1 MENFENIL
9 NEIHSIRKMMNL
21 SINESDLKKLLI
33 IKEQGEGKVV
43 REILQEFFP
52 SIAKYDDK
60 ALSEALQKNQ
70 LTIRMGGKDIAINSM
85 DDINKLCSLYR
96 TANREVVDDGEAL
109 RSILKSNKET
119 VTNFKRAFSEG
130 INYMDMK
137 LTRQDI
143 VKYKSGYVKESP
155 NSQIP
160 NDRNVDLNLNSCD
173 AALDDFET
181 TFLGKNSSSRDVDA
195 TSFDDGFTSMNID
208 TRTSA
213 QLADTAKQVDP
224 KNTTEGSVVKNFND
238 GIADLRGKIANE
250 VQSGRITQEEADK
263 LRGLVT
269 ALEKKGQ
276 DIFQRTKEF
285 YEEASKTKKALE
297 ESTQKFEIRDE
308 PIFDVNPLTKVS
320 DEERKLYEDLNA
332 NIVSEA
338 LGTKGKFLTW
348 LSNNTLI
355 FSSNAKYL
363 KMPVE
368 NFISFVQNYKRIIN
382 RSDKNSIYAV
392 LDEVMGKDAGA
403 ARYSYDE
410 IRVRYEYITN
420 QMLDVVRENLEVAS
434 KEGESSIKQGSL
446 PSVEKKL
453 RDLMKQMQDIA
464 SLQRYAG
471 NLDDIS
477 KNTDAINDETRIKDV
492 LGEAEFLKLDSLII
506 GIKKNI
512 EKAANEGVTG
522 AKELNELWETSSQA
536 SVKGRF
542 ETFSE
547 FFVQLDDY
555 MKSRKSPNSWKDL
568 FTSLD
573 GWNDLVIFA
582 KYIGGFFD
590 KETRG
595 SYKEIG
601 DALLG
606 GKSTNKVGKFTS
618 KALDALGPV
627 GDAAKVTGG
636 ALVSFFKSSIATV
649 YKEFVINAL
658 YNQFKYGRMTSIA
671 EMERILLKYG
681 PGKSTIILLIREM
694 FTKLTFGVLATALYY
709 VADLIDRIIGVIVP
723 GDTERPVQS
732 MFYGA
737 LKWVGEKSD
746 AASEG
751 KANGFWLIVDGDGAL
766 LTASEFNEWSQK
778 EFSDRVTTFFSNPIN
793 LKKLIVGAGIP
804 ADILNVLTAGYS
816 NKWFGLNDDPD
827 YFQFSNDMG
836 WFNSQIDECIVQ
848 ICGTVIAA
856 ALGGNTDLRYGAEE
870 MEQLISEAD
879 KKVTEWE
886 QSGILWGQETVAKEE
901 REKSKKI
908 INDEIDQS
916 NDDIGKKYNQ
926 GPKEFISNKDL
937 FDKFKV
943 IVTSEFEPDFNAQ
956 LDQKGVTGKQRD
968 IEGVKLWK
976 DWFYGNNLAG
986 VPSHKNFVGIT
997 DAKMENGTI
1006 KNGTFYRIDTGVNLA
1021 GNSFKWSK
1029 MDQEG
1034 KVVPSTT
1041 NQTPESHLY
1050 IQNPKDGKLY
1060 HLSRLFDVISEE
1072 KILQLYNLRHTTYET
1087 KINIEKWKVYEK
1099 NYSARIKQLDK
1110 YLEGLEKY
1118 LTEEQKED
1126 YPETYALAYAKK
1138 HGGKVKDPIDGTEKK
1153 YEGYL
1158 VEKERLTKDYETNK
1172 KKMESY
1178 LQNPKVNENIIKK
1191 IIMSE
1196 MKKYNRYR
1204 LFEEEEQRFGE
1215 NKFDHWYDTFTF
1227 QKYDEKTNDFKDIDT
1242 DTLKHGLIKDRFN
1255 DFIKN
1260 YDGDDA
1266 FVRAV
1271 VDTHPDVVRI
1281 KYLKDQANIQETY
1294 YPTGLASVLSLI
1306 RESKGEYDIFSVSRL
1321 KGGNWHLVKG
1331 DFTQKEMS
1339 NMVLKKQVPPE
1350 KQPKQRE
1357 NGLESLK
1364 KKEATGTTKLAS
1376 DETEGLKELPKRV
1389 KEKLKEKIS
1398 KGWTTETPPKVFHE
1412 FYEESELNSVF
1423 NDKIKIYKLEPTPE
1437 FFNSLKDNS
1446 SHVLIRKG
1454 FCRSMTFAKR
1464 DGDIS
1469 NEQRKVVNHILNK
1482 CDEKFEGKLGLSY
1495 LSKRS

>member
-9 NEIHSIRKMMNL
+9 NEIQSIKKMMNL

-33 IKEQGEGKVV
+33 IKEQGEGKLV
-43 REILQEFFP
+43 RDILEEFFP
-52 SIAKYDDK
+52 SIAKYEDD
-60 ALSEALQKNQ
+60 ALSETLQKNP
-70 LTIRMGGKDIAINSM
+70 LSIRMGGKDIAINSM
-85 DDINKLCSLYR
+85 DDINKLCASYR
-96 TANREVVDDGEAL
+96 TANYEVVDDGEAL

-119 VTNFKRAFSEG
+119 VTNFKRAFSES

-137 LTRQDI
+137 LTRTEVIAQ
-143 VKYKSGYVKESP
+143 KSGYVAESP
-155 NSQIP
+155 NSLIP
-160 NDRNVDLNLNSCD
+160 IKPGINLDLSTCD
-173 AALDDFET
+173 EVLDDFER
-181 TFLGKNSSSRDVDA
+181 TFLGKNGMSRDIGEG
-195 TSFDDGFTSMNID
+195 SFNDGFTSMNID
-208 TRTSA
+208 TQTSA
-213 QLADTAKQVDP
+213 QLTDTAKKVP
-224 KNTTEGSVVKNFND
+224 NIVRKFKD
-238 GIADLRGKIANE
+238 GITKLRGKIADELQAN
-250 VQSGRITQEEADK
+250 RITTEEANTLNNK
-263 LRGLVT
+263 VSTLQ
-269 ALEKKGQ
+269 KKG
-276 DIFQRTKEF
+276 DEIFTQTKEF
-285 YEEASKTKKALE
+285 YERASKTKEKLE

-320 DEERKLYEDLNA
+320 DEEKKLYEDLNA
-332 NIVSEA
+332 SIVSEA

-348 LSNNTLI
+348 LSNNKY
-355 FSSNAKYL
+355 FFNSSAKFL
-363 KMPVE
+363 QMPIE
-368 NFISFVQNYKRIIN
+368 GFITFVQNYKRIIS
-382 RSDKNSIYAV
+382 RSDKNSIFAV

-420 QMLDVVRENLEVAS
+420 QMLEVVRENLEVAS

-446 PSVEKKL
+446 PSVERKL
-453 RDLMKQMQDIA
+453 RDLMRQMQDIA

-512 EKAANEGVTG
+512 EKAATEGVTG
-522 AKELNELWETSSQA
+522 AKELNELWETTSQA
-536 SVKGRF
+536 SLGGRF
-542 ETFSE
+542 KTFSE
-547 FFVQLDDY
+547 FFVQLDEY

-573 GWNDLVIFA
+573 GWNDLIIFA

-601 DALLG
+601 EELLG
-606 GKSTNKVGKFTS
+606 GKSTNKVGKFTAY
-618 KALDALGPV
+618 ALDKLGPV

-636 ALVSFFKSSIATV
+636 ALVSFFKSSIKTI
-649 YKEFVINAL
+649 YTEFVLNAL

-671 EMERILLKYG
+671 EMDRILLKYG

-709 VADLIDRIIGVIVP
+709 TADLIDRILGVIIP
-723 GDTERPVQS
+723 GDADRPVQS

-737 LKWVGEKSD
+737 LKWVGEKSE

-751 KANGFWLIVDGDGAL
+751 KANGFWLIVDADGAL
-766 LTASEFNEWSQK
+766 LTASEFNEWAQK
-778 EFSDRVTTFFSNPIN
+778 DFSDRIKVFFSNPVN

-827 YFQFSNDMG
+827 YFQFSKDMG

-856 ALGGNTDLRYGAEE
+856 AFGGNTDLRDGAEE
-870 MEQLISEAD
+870 MEQLISDAD
-879 KKVTEWE
+879 RKVTEW
-886 QSGILWGQETVAKEE
+886 QQKGILWGKETVAEE
-901 REKSKKI
+901 AREKAEKTVT
-908 INDEIDQS
+908 NEIDKS
-916 NDDIGKKYNQ
+916 NDKIGQEYSQ
-926 GPKEFISNKDL
+926 GPKEFISNTDL
-937 FDKFKV
+937 FDKFKT

-956 LDQKGVTGKQRD
+956 LDQKGLTGKQRD
-968 IEGVKLWK
+968 AEGIKLWK

-986 VPSHKNFVGIT
+986 VPSHKDFVGVT
-997 DAKMENGTI
+997 DAKMENGII
-1006 KNGTFYRIDTGVNLA
+1006 KNGDFYRIDTGVNLA

-1029 MDQEG
+1029 MIREG
-1034 KVVPSTT
+1034 KVVPSII
-1041 NQTPESHLY
+1041 NKTPESHLY

-1072 KILQLYNLRHTTYET
+1072 KILQLYGLRHTAYET

-1118 LTEEQKED
+1118 LTEDQKKD

-1138 HGGKVKDPIDGTEKK
+1138 HGGKIKDPIDGTEKK

-1196 MKKYNRYR
+1196 MKKYNRQR

-1339 NMVLKKQVPPE
+1339 NMVLTKQVPPE

-1495 LSKRS
+1495 LSKKV